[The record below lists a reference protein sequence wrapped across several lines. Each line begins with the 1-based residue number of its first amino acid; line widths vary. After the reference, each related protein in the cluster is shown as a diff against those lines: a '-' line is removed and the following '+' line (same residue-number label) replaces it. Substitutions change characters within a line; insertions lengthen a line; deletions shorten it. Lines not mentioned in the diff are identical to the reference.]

1 LPSSADIRPNQLAKV
16 QMQDYVNNKAITIP
30 INTLQSDEQG
40 KFVLVAAK
48 NEENKMIARKKIVE
62 MGEMYGDRVEILSGL
77 QAGDQI
83 VVGGYQS
90 LYDGQLITTAK

>member
-1 LPSSADIRPNQLAKV
+1 
-16 QMQDYVNNKAITIP
+16 
-30 INTLQSDEQG
+30 
-40 KFVLVAAK
+40 
-48 NEENKMIARKKIVE
+48 